1 MPENIFPIKSPLV
14 ALIGPTAIGKTALS
28 IELAKQFD
36 FEIISVDSMQVYKYM
51 DIGTAKITK
60 EEMQGIPHHLIDVV
74 DPDQDFDAVSF
85 ENLALKAIQDITARE
100 KRVLLTGGTGL
111 YLKSLVEGLSQ
122 QLPTFPEIRADIQNQ
137 LEREG
142 REKLHEQLS
151 AIDRVSA
158 ERIHKNDTHRLVRAL
173 EIHAGT
179 GKTWSQLLA
188 DHKQSRQVRFPNFL
202 TVGLTCERQHLYKR
216 IALRSEI
223 MLDGG
228 FEQEVSTLLDQG
240 YTLEQK
246 SMRSIGYSHMVKY
259 LLGRWT
265 QGKMT
270 ELLTRDTRR
279 YAKRQFTW
287 FNKIDN
293 IHWVDKNKSSSVPKF
308 IDAFIR
314 DAF

>member
-1 MPENIFPIKSPLV
+1 MSEDIFPIKTPIV

-74 DPDQDFDAVSF
+74 NPDQGFDAVSF
-85 ENLALKAIQDITARE
+85 ENLALIAIKDITARG

-122 QLPTFPEIRADIQNQ
+122 KLPTFPEIRADIQNQ

-142 REKLHEQLS
+142 CEKLHERLQSIDCYS
-151 AIDRVSA
+151 AN
-158 ERIHKNDTHRLVRAL
+158 RIHRNDTHRLVRAL
-173 EIHAGT
+173 EIFEGT
-179 GKTWSQLLA
+179 GKTWSQLLTE
-188 DHKQSRQVRFPNFL
+188 HEQSKQLRFPNIL

-216 IALRSEI
+216 IGLRSEI
-223 MLDGG
+223 MLNSG
-228 FEQEVSTLLDQG
+228 FEQEVTKLLALG
-240 YTLEQK
+240 YGLEHK
-246 SMRSIGYSHMVKY
+246 SMRSIGYSHMVNY
-259 LLGRWT
+259 IEGDWT
-265 QGKMT
+265 LDKMV

-287 FNKIDN
+287 FKKIAN
-293 IHWVDKNKSSSVPKF
+293 IRWVEKKSTPSVAKLVENFIKVDK
-308 IDAFIR
+308 
-314 DAF
+314 

>member
-1 MPENIFPIKSPLV
+1 MPDNIFPIKSPII

-28 IELAKQFD
+28 IELAKRFG

-60 EEMQGIPHHLIDVV
+60 EEMRGIAHHLIDVV
-74 DPDQDFDAVSF
+74 NPDQNFDAVSF
-85 ENLALKAIQDITARE
+85 EGLALTAIQDITARG

-122 QLPTFPEIRADIQNQ
+122 QLPTFPDIRAGIRSQ

-142 REKLHEQLS
+142 CEKLHEQL
-151 AIDRVSA
+151 ALIDRTSA
-158 ERIHKNDTHRLVRAL
+158 ERIHRNDTHRLIRAL

-188 DHKQSRQVRFPNFL
+188 EHKQSKQLRFPNFL
-202 TVGLTCERQHLYKR
+202 TIGLTCERQHLYKR

-223 MLDGG
+223 MLNSG
-228 FEQEVSTLLDQG
+228 FEQEVSKLLDLG
-240 YTLEQK
+240 YSLEHK
-246 SMRSIGYSHMVKY
+246 SMRSIGYSHMVKH
-259 LLGRWT
+259 LQGDWT
-265 QGKMT
+265 QEKMIQ
-270 ELLTRDTRR
+270 LLTRDTRR

-287 FNKIDN
+287 FSKINN
-293 IHWVDKNKSSSVPKF
+293 IHWVDKNKSSTVSKLVDTFTRNNK
-308 IDAFIR
+308 
-314 DAF
+314 